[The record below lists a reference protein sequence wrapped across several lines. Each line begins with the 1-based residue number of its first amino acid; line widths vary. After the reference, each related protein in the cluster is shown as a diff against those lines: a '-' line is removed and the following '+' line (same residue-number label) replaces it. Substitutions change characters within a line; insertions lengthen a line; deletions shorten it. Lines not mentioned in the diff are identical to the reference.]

1 MTKECEMCGDEFEAE
16 VVTEDICEDCLA
28 SLDEDGYDEDDYDD
42 YDKEKNVDTGA

>member
-28 SLDEDGYDEDDYDD
+28 SMDEYCDDDYSTDSPND
-42 YDKEKNVDTGA
+42 EQDADTGA